1 VATEYVTTRELDA
14 LRSEFRGEFAQLRGE
29 MAAMEGRLRQEMG
42 GLDAKI
48 GGLNRSIAITSFG
61 QMIGF
66 GVFVLAAVR
75 LA

>member
-1 VATEYVTTRELDA
+1 LD
-14 LRSEFRGEFAQLRGE
+14 GKI
-29 MAAMEGRLRQEMG
+29 G
-42 GLDAKI
+42 GLAGEIGKLEGKI